1 MMNDEIFYLEST
13 LYIEKA
19 MDEVR
24 EASLGVCESAE
35 DGFLFESAGNVFQ
48 KLKEKIVSL
57 MNKVK
62 NLFTG
67 KTMKKKDA
75 EAIAKSKNA
84 TGTIEVRDVKKL
96 GKLQNECM
104 KDLNS
109 GKDPEKVKKKWK
121 KGLAILGFVAA
132 SAAVAG
138 GIAAGVKHKKKMN
151 VKQLPAVI
159 KDADMVV
166 ADANKNMSKPLQLV
180 DNMSKGKISNRRAAK
195 NGVILQGKTG
205 SDGVIQQGMNKP
217 GLPDKRKND
226 VADAAFQKDIAARIS
241 VASEIYS
248 DTSKAA
254 VAVKNDCY
262 SGVKNNLVPFESDRR
277 SKATAKA
284 AAAMNP
290 GGAGKKIEQYA
301 ATMKKV
307 EEKLRK
313 QKNELQKLER
323 RSKTKGNRNNKTLQN
338 DIERLR
344 SYVKDN
350 EKLLDSLVAKTARLR
365 DASNTYMAASASS
378 DIINTADM
386 IIERAVELKTAI
398 DIMLERADILFES
411 VSDDLDGYVFS
422 ESSDELDAILGSS
435 YMDDDLMLADE
446 SVDDYSDIF
455 EEDVY
460 DIFDD
465 DDDLMLAD
473 ESYDDIF
480 DDDYLF

>member
-48 KLKEKIVSL
+48 KLKEKIVNL

-75 EAIAKSKNA
+75 DAIEKSKNA

-96 GKLQNECM
+96 GKLQNDCM

-121 KGLAILGFVAA
+121 KGLAILGFAA
-132 SAAVAG
+132 AGAAVAG

-159 KDADMVV
+159 KDANGVV

-180 DNMSKGKISNRRAAK
+180 DKMSNGKISNRRAAK
-195 NGVILQGKTG
+195 NGVILQGKSG

-217 GLPDKRKND
+217 GLPNKTGAIDS
-226 VADAAFQKDIAARIS
+226 AFQKDIAARAS
-241 VASEIYS
+241 VATEIYS

-262 SGVKNNLVPFESDRR
+262 SGVKNNLIPFESDKR

-323 RSKTKGNRNNKTLQN
+323 RSKTKGNKNNKTLQN

-422 ESSDELDAILGSS
+422 ESSDELDVILGSS
-435 YMDDDLMLADE
+435 YMDDDLMLVDE
-446 SVDDYSDIF
+446 SADDYSDIF
-455 EEDVY
+455 GEDVH
-460 DIFDD
+460 DIFD

-473 ESYDDIF
+473 ESADDYSDIF
-480 DDDYLF
+480 GEDVGC